1 MNTLET
7 RTRITKTTKM
17 ESSDEDAIAVV
28 CLMNSLINQKKVR
41 KRRVWSK
48 EWIQAHLTQG
58 TQLHN
63 KTCIHHFLVK
73 ELRLTDL
80 QGFRNFLLR

>member
-1 MNTLET
+1 MKTLET
-7 RTRITKTTKM
+7 RTKTTKTTKM

-48 EWIQAHLTQG
+48 KWFQVHLTQG
-58 TQLHN
+58 T
-63 KTCIHHFLVK
+63 HHSLVK

-80 QGFRNFLLR
+80 QGYRNFLLRYHYYI